1 MNPAPIPY
9 LGESFALAT
18 AIVWA
23 IAVILFKKSGES
35 VHPMGLNLFKNLLA
49 VILFLPTLWFYEG
62 FIMYTAPWEDY
73 LLLLASG
80 ALGIGI
86 ADTMFFACLNRLGA
100 GLTAIVDCFY
110 APFIIGLSM
119 LWLGEVLSLIQV
131 VGVVL
136 IISAVLTATYPRQ
149 SNSIDR
155 KNLIVGITYGILA
168 LALMA
173 LGIVMIKP
181 LLNRSPLLWVTET
194 RLVGG
199 VVILLLMLAFHPTRR
214 KIIKSVYAAGGR
226 TYTVTGSVI
235 GGYAAMLIWLAGMK
249 FTQVSTAAA
258 LNQTTN
264 IFIFIFA
271 ALFLKE
277 KINFQRS
284 VGIILAVFGAL
295 LVTFAPS
302 M

>member
-1 MNPAPIPY
+1 MNITTIPY
-9 LGESFALAT
+9 LGQSLALIT

-35 VHPMGLNLFKNLLA
+35 VHPVALNLFKNLVA
-49 VILFLPTLWFYEG
+49 VALFLPTLWLYEK
-62 FIMYTAPWEDY
+62 FIMWPAPWQDY

-86 ADTMFFACLNRLGA
+86 ADTLFFHCLNRLGA

-110 APFIIGLSM
+110 SPFIIGLSM
-119 LWLGEVLSLIQV
+119 FWLGEVLSSLQV
-131 VGVVL
+131 LGVVL
-136 IISAVLTATYPRQ
+136 IISAVLTATYEGRTDPL
-149 SNSIDR
+149 DR
-155 KNLIVGITYGILA
+155 KNLIIGVTLGIIS

-199 VVILLLMLAFHPTRR
+199 VAVLLLILAFNRRR
-214 KIIKSVYAAGGR
+214 KSILHSLRSSTGRVY
-226 TYTVTGSVI
+226 TLTGSVI
-235 GGYAAMLIWLAGMK
+235 GGYLAMLLWLAGMK

-271 ALFLKE
+271 AVFLKE
-277 KINFQRS
+277 KINLQRT
-284 VGIILAVFGAL
+284 VGIILAIIGAM
-295 LVTFAPS
+295 LVTFAQ
-302 M
+302 